1 MQWSDRPSWARRVAL
16 WGILCALAV
25 VLGFFE
31 HLVPLPLPIPGVK
44 LGLANLAVV
53 ITLYLMG
60 PRDAAAIA
68 VLRVLLSTV
77 AYQGPSGLMF
87 SLAGCLLSLLA
98 MTVARR
104 CGCFSI
110 VGVSMAGGVAHNI
123 GQLAMAAVLVQTEGV
138 IWYLPV
144 LLLAGLATG
153 LMIGLVATW
162 VLRRFSSI
170 SQSRY

>member
-31 HLVPLPLPIPGVK
+31 HLVPLPIPIPGVK

-68 VLRVLLSTV
+68 VLRVLLSAL
-77 AYQGPSGLMF
+77 AYQGPSGLLF
-87 SLAGCLLSLLA
+87 SLAGCLLSVLA
-98 MTVARR
+98 MMTAKR
-104 CGCFSI
+104 CGCFSV
-110 VGVSMAGGVAHNI
+110 VGVSLAGGVAHNI
-123 GQLAMAAVLVQTEGV
+123 GQLAMASILVQTGGL

-144 LLLAGLATG
+144 LLLSGLLTG
-153 LMIGLVATW
+153 LVIGLVATW
-162 VLRRFSSI
+162 VLRSFSSI
-170 SQSRY
+170 S